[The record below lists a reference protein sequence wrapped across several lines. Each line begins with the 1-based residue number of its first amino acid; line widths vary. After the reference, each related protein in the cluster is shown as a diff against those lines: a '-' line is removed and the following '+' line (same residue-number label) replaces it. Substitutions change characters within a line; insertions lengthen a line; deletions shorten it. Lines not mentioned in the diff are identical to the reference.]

1 MEDTDVRKAGEEL
14 KIVKELIKRKDYRE
28 IRGIDKRLAMLDTKL
43 VELDGVFGKL
53 KESTSK
59 LLQTQADQN
68 NFRVGFLKIAVYY
81 FLFLGCSF

>member
-68 NFRVGFLKIAVYY
+68 NFRVGFSNKCCIL